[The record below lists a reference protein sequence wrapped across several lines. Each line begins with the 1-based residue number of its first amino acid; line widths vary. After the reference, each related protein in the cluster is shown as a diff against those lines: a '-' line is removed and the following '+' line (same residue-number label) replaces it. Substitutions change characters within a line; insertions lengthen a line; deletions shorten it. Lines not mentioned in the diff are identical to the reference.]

1 MNKRNTTYTRITKI
15 PEELYSDAEFRA
27 NNLPIHKKSH
37 RKGEANV
44 IGCLGEL
51 IAEYWMKRHDIL
63 YCPELENTKYDYKL
77 KNGLTIDVKT
87 KDRRYK
93 PRIDFD
99 NSAPLYNHS
108 HQKPDYFLFISLE
121 RDKSDLSKNLRRF
134 HSAHIVGSIS
144 YEELDRIGIPFLEN
158 EEDWRNRTKF
168 WTDCLNVE
176 MWQLIPLS
184 ETVDIFKGLTDGP
197 SSQAAININ
206 IVKEMKNRIYNKQL
220 RERKLPVISV
230 F

>member
-1 MNKRNTTYTRITKI
+1 M
-15 PEELYSDAEFRA
+15 
-27 NNLPIHKKSH
+27 
-37 RKGEANV
+37 
-44 IGCLGEL
+44 
-51 IAEYWMKRHDIL
+51 
-63 YCPELENTKYDYKL
+63 
-77 KNGLTIDVKT
+77 
-87 KDRRYK
+87 
-93 PRIDFD
+93 
-99 NSAPLYNHS
+99 
-108 HQKPDYFLFISLE
+108 
-121 RDKSDLSKNLRRF
+121 
-134 HSAHIVGSIS
+134 
-144 YEELDRIGIPFLEN
+144 DRIGIPCLEN

-206 IVKEMKNRIYNKQL
+206 IVKEMKKRIYNKQL